1 MFRLCCVSIF
11 VVFSVFSTSVVSEE
25 LGETR
30 SIFPLLDKTPED
42 IFIVGEGRSYAMRFN
57 SWVWNN
63 FKDPI
68 PVEMVPAAARSG
80 GMTTTYIEN
89 REAFSIPLANLDASL
104 VRPFAFARHLFR
116 KRWGAGHSVDNQKV
130 STVGITDGL
139 GPTFN
144 RSSCSGCHLKDG
156 RGHPPRTPDEPMKAM
171 VIRLSI
177 PGVDING
184 GPLPHPEYGTQL
196 QNNAIG
202 EIPEEGRAVIQ
213 YEEIQGFFADGKPY
227 SLRAPIY
234 EFSEMSYG
242 PIDEN
247 VLYSP
252 RVAPAMYGLGLLEAI
267 PESSIKAQ
275 SDPEDL
281 DGDGISGR
289 PNWVWDPVT
298 QTRAIGRFGWKANVA
313 NLHQQVASAA
323 IGDMG
328 ITTSVFPDQNC
339 LPAQT
344 ACLSEMPTSSPE
356 LDDVRLATLIMYS
369 RSLAVPAKRDIDK
382 PVVRKGEKLFM
393 EAGCASCHTP
403 NSKTSSTAAI
413 PALANQDITPYTD
426 LLLHDMGEGLAD
438 GRPDFEA
445 TGREWRTAPLWGI
458 GLVHHV
464 NLHRFFL
471 HDGRARGL
479 EEAIL
484 WHGGEAESSRDIFL
498 SMVAEDRTALLAF
511 LKSL

>member
-1 MFRLCCVSIF
+1 MSRFCYAGLF
-11 VVFSVFSTSVVSEE
+11 VIMSVFSASAISEE
-25 LGETR
+25 IGETR
-30 SIFPLLDKTPED
+30 SIFPLLNKTPED
-42 IFIVGEGRSYAMRFN
+42 RFIVGDGRSYAMSFN

-68 PVEMVPAAARSG
+68 PVEMLPAAVRSG
-80 GMTTTYIEN
+80 GMTTTYIQN
-89 REAFSIPLANLDASL
+89 REAFSIPLANLDANL

-116 KRWGAGHSVDNQKV
+116 KRWTAGHSMDDQIV
-130 STVGITDGL
+130 STVGITEGL

-156 RGHPPRTPDEPMKAM
+156 RGHPPRTPDEAMKAM

-184 GPLPHPEYGTQL
+184 GPLPHPDYGAQL
-196 QNNAIG
+196 QNNAIA
-202 EIPEEGRAVIQ
+202 EIPGEGRAIIR
-213 YEEIQGFFADGKPY
+213 YKEIQGSFADGETY

-234 EFSEMSYG
+234 EFFDMSYG

-252 RVAPAMYGLGLLEAI
+252 RVAPAIYGLGLLEAI
-267 PESSIKAQ
+267 PESSITAQ
-275 SDPEDL
+275 SDPDDL
-281 DGDGISGR
+281 DGNGISGR
-289 PNWVWDPVT
+289 PNWVWDPVN
-298 QTRAIGRFGWKANVA
+298 QKRAIGRFGWKANTA
-313 NLHQQVASAA
+313 NLHHQVASAA

-328 ITTSVFPDQNC
+328 ITPSVFPTQNC
-339 LPAQT
+339 LPPQS
-344 ACLSEMPTSSPE
+344 ACLSAVPDKGPE
-356 LDDVRLATLIMYS
+356 LDDIRLSRLIMYS

-382 PVVRKGEKLFM
+382 PIVQTGEKLFLQ
-393 EAGCASCHTP
+393 AGCANCHTP
-403 NSKTSSTAAI
+403 RSKTASTATM
-413 PALANQDITPYTD
+413 PALANQDISPYTD

-471 HDGRARGL
+471 HDGRARGIK
-479 EEAIL
+479 EAIL
-484 WHGGEAESSRDIFL
+484 WHGGEAEHSRDMFL
-498 SMVAEDRTALLAF
+498 SMIAEDRSALLAF